1 MTRLVR
7 HTNAQ
12 PSRGEASQ
20 LRPFTDFTDHASLVL
35 LGDPGA
41 GKTHLFKEV
50 AAREHAIFLK
60 ARAFLSTP
68 AARLTNEVLFIDG
81 LDEKRGG
88 RGDRD
93 TIDRMVEKLF
103 EVNPRKARISCRVA
117 DWLGESDLAA
127 FSPYFQQS
135 GDLPVLLLQNLS
147 EVEQRA
153 VLAAQ
158 AISPEAADGFLKT
171 AQEHGL
177 DDLLEN
183 PQNLIMLWRVVK
195 NGSWPAG
202 RRELFELSTKLL
214 LQEADPD
221 RARSGAGAHTASE
234 LRPVA
239 GALCALRLITDVDAV
254 SLRNQEGT
262 PETPGYR
269 TVGFV
274 DQDKAQAALGRR
286 VFEAGAEP
294 ETVDYAHRTTA
305 EYLAAAFLAQRV
317 RDGLPLGRVLALI
330 GVDNQPAPELRGLH
344 AWLAVHLPEYADQLI
359 EADPYGVLTYGDAAS
374 LSPSSCTSLIQAL
387 GKLSNSNPWFRLH
400 QWQSR
405 AVGALSRPDLIGELR
420 AVLADPHAGMGIRSI
435 VIDALAMGAP
445 RPELHP
451 ELAGILVREDVSYRE
466 RQRAL
471 LALLR
476 LGEAGRGAVIDAF
489 RHSLD
494 SSISDLRLRTEI
506 IQRLYRE
513 PFGASDVMAIMNGAL
528 EANDRSITGVFRPL
542 ANQIPLGD
550 LPDILDG
557 ITLPQKRKIRYD
569 GRQRW
574 EVAAFYRWILTR
586 LWASEVALDPVRAWQ
601 WLEKLRGLSEGN
613 DNGYLKE
620 MRAAMAAKPDLL
632 RAIAD
637 HFFETFDPEKD
648 RWSALMR
655 FRDTL
660 FRCLSNATIL
670 EVVLQKLDGAEDGS
684 AKQLALY
691 EAAFSFCYAAE
702 QPFAG
707 IAFEKLLAY
716 ADSRPI
722 LADTRTRWIT
732 SSLDDWY
739 RFGRVRKTAEFEEGR
754 AKQLK
759 DFVADAE
766 AISSG
771 AHLGWL
777 VHLARIYFALYG
789 DVDRNLTFRQRL
801 AAWLGEAHVE
811 TALAGF
817 RAALS
822 RSDVPTFATVI
833 AMTADHQQYDWWH
846 ALIAGMDERWITGQR
861 FDGLSD
867 DTLKALVAFDL
878 VSPVTEV
885 RDGSEQFYVAPWRQ
899 HLLDQRPELMRD
911 VYLGVVRARL
921 SKNLTSHPEGLHELL
936 TQSQFEPY
944 RENVGIELL
953 REFPNVGEFQLQQVL
968 LALKKLPAARG
979 PLRDLVQ
986 HTLSAVNLEERQK
999 DLWLSVGYVLSPTQY
1014 EHTVEERAKSCPSL
1028 VFDLRDVS
1036 RSDLVGQ
1043 PHEGPLSL
1051 NTLEFMACLTGRCY
1065 ADTPHPEQ
1073 GWSGDRNSWDASEH
1087 FRALVNVISASASQ
1101 AATAALIR
1109 MEADS
1114 TLSSYNRHVRHAL
1127 ANQQQRRRDAQYERP
1142 DWLRT
1147 VAALDGGAPATVA
1160 DLHALTVQHLRDI
1173 QNQIE
1178 RENTDIYKR
1187 FWNVDGSEKLLTPRP
1202 EGSSRD
1208 YLIDLMR
1215 ARLLP
1220 MGIMV
1225 EPEGHMV
1232 ADKRADISVA
1242 MPKRKILCELKR
1254 DYHGEVWTA
1263 IEQQLDRFYTHD
1275 PEAKGFG
1282 IYCVF
1287 WFGPGRPTEIPLPPN
1302 GLSRPQSAGEMEQ
1315 RLKTSLASCDL
1326 NRIAVVVIDV
1336 SGSF

>member
-1 MTRLVR
+1 M
-7 HTNAQ
+7 NAQ
-12 PSRGEASQ
+12 PGRGEDPQ
-20 LRPFTDFTDHASLVL
+20 LRPFSDFIDHASLVL

-41 GKTHLFKEV
+41 GKTHLFKEA
-50 AAREHAIFLK
+50 AAREHAVFLK

-68 AARLTNEVLFIDG
+68 AARMANRVLFIDG

-103 EVNPRKARISCRVA
+103 EVNPPRVRISCRVA

-127 FSPYFQQS
+127 FGPYFQQY
-135 GDLPVLLLQNLS
+135 GTPPVLLLQNLS
-147 EVEQRA
+147 EGEQRA

-158 AISPEAADGFLKT
+158 GVSPGAADAFLKT

-177 DDLLEN
+177 DDFLEN
-183 PQNLIMLWRVVK
+183 PQNLIMLWRVVQ
-195 NGSWPAG
+195 NGSWPSG
-202 RRELFELSTKLL
+202 RKELFELSTELL

-221 RARSGAGAHTASE
+221 RARSGAGVYTASE

-239 GALCALRLITDVDAV
+239 GALCAIRLITDVDAV

-317 RDGLPLGRVLALI
+317 RDGLPVGRVLALI
-330 GVDNQPAPELRGLH
+330 GVDHHPAPELRGLH
-344 AWLAVHLPEYADQLI
+344 AWLAVHLSEYADQLI

-387 GKLSNSNPWFRLH
+387 GKLSNSNPWFRLE

-405 AVGALSRPDLIGELR
+405 AVGALSRPDLISELR

-435 VIDALAMGAP
+435 VIDALGMGVP
-445 RPELHP
+445 RPELVP
-451 ELAGILVREDVSYRE
+451 DLASILAREDVSYRE

-476 LGEAGRGAVIDAF
+476 LGDAGRGAVIDAF

-494 SSISDLRLRTEI
+494 SSISGFRLRTEI

-513 PFGASDVMAIMNGAL
+513 PFSASDVMAIMHEAL
-528 EANDRSITGVFRPL
+528 EADGRSITGVFHPL
-542 ANQIPLGD
+542 ADRIPLEEI
-550 LPDILDG
+550 PAILDG
-557 ITLPQKRKIRYD
+557 ITLPQHRKIRYD
-569 GRQRW
+569 RQQRW

-586 LWASEVALDPVRAWQ
+586 MWGSEAVLDPVRAWQ

-613 DNGYLKE
+613 NNGYPKE
-620 MRAAMAAKPDLL
+620 MHAAMAAKPELL

-648 RWSALMR
+648 RWSAIMR
-655 FRDTL
+655 FRETL
-660 FRCLSNATIL
+660 FRSLPIATVL
-670 EVVLQKLDGAEDGS
+670 EVVLQKLDGVEDGN
-684 AKQLALY
+684 AKQLVLY
-691 EAAFSFCYAAE
+691 EAAFSFCYATE

-707 IAFEKLLAY
+707 IAFEKLSAY
-716 ADSRPI
+716 ADSRPV

-739 RFGRVRKTAEFEEGR
+739 RFGTFRKKAESEKGR
-754 AKQLK
+754 AQQLK
-759 DFVADAE
+759 DFVVDAE
-766 AISSG
+766 AISTG

-777 VHLARIYFALYG
+777 IHLARIYFMLYG
-789 DVDRNLTFRQRL
+789 DVDRNLTPRQRL
-801 AAWLGEAHVE
+801 AAWLGETHVE

-817 RAALS
+817 RATLS

-846 ALIAGMDERWITGQR
+846 ALIAGMNERWVIGQR

-867 DTLKALVAFDL
+867 ETLKALVAFDL
-878 VSPVTEV
+878 VSPVTVV

-899 HLLDQRPELMRD
+899 YLLDQRPELMRD
-911 VYLGVVRARL
+911 VYLAVARARL

-936 TQSQFEPY
+936 TQPQFEPY

-953 REFPNVGEFQLQQVL
+953 REFPNVGEFQLEQVL
-968 LALKKLPAARG
+968 LALKKLPTARG
-979 PLRDLVQ
+979 PLRELIQ
-986 HTLSAVNLEERQK
+986 HTLSGAVNLEERQR
-999 DLWLSVGYVLSPTQY
+999 DLWLSAGYLLSPTQY

-1036 RSDLVGQ
+1036 RTDLGSQ
-1043 PHEGPLSL
+1043 PHEGLLNL

-1073 GWSGDRNSWDASEH
+1073 SWGGDRNPWDASEH
-1087 FRALVNVISASASQ
+1087 FRALANVISASSSE

-1109 MEADS
+1109 LEADP
-1114 TLSSYNRHVRHAL
+1114 TLSSYRLHIRHVL
-1127 ANQQQRRRDAQYERP
+1127 ANQRQRRRDAQYERP
-1142 DWLRT
+1142 DWLKT
-1147 VAALDGGAPATVA
+1147 VAALNDGAPATVA
-1160 DLHALTVQHLRDI
+1160 DLHALTVQHFRDI
-1173 QNQIE
+1173 RQQIE

-1187 FWNVDGSEKLLTPRP
+1187 FWNVDGLERLLTPRP
-1202 EGSSRD
+1202 EGSCRD

-1215 ARLLP
+1215 PRLLP
-1220 MGIMV
+1220 KGITV

-1287 WFGPGRPTEIPLPPN
+1287 WFGAKRPNEIPFPPN
-1302 GLSRPQSAGEMEQ
+1302 GMSRPQSAGEMEQ
-1315 RLKTSLASCDL
+1315 MLKTSLASREQ

-1336 SGSF
+1336 SGTF